1 MMNLFGNLGPH
12 GHFILIAYAI
22 ALVTVATLIGWVWL
36 DYRAQKRA
44 LGEMEARGVTRRS
57 ARTAES
63 VS

>member
-1 MMNLFGNLGPH
+1 MMNVFENLGPH
-12 GHFILIAYAI
+12 AHFILIAYAI
-22 ALVTVATLIGWVWL
+22 AVLTVAALIGWVWL

-57 ARTAES
+57 ARAAGS

>member
-12 GHFILIAYAI
+12 AHFILIAYGI
-22 ALVTVATLIGWVWL
+22 AVVTVATLIGWVWL

-57 ARTAES
+57 ARAAES

>member
-12 GHFILIAYAI
+12 AHFILIAYAI
-22 ALVTVATLIGWVWL
+22 AILTVAALIGWIWL

-57 ARTAES
+57 ARAAGS